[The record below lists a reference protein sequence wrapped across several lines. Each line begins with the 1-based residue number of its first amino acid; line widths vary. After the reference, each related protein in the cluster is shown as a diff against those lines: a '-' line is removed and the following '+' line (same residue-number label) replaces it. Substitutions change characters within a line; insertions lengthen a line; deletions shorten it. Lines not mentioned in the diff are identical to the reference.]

1 MGVGEGWAS
10 GCGWGRGWGRR
21 NVVDKTMAIWQDGG
35 MSNLTDAAEVKLQS
49 LKAECDRLDVAFDEA
64 VVRAGFANKYEL
76 FRLADGDA
84 WPPELETIWQ
94 ARRAAYDAFFLCRDG
109 DKGVLGRRGL

>member
-1 MGVGEGWAS
+1 MPS
-10 GCGWGRGWGRR
+10 P
-21 NVVDKTMAIWQDGG
+21 
-35 MSNLTDAAEVKLQS
+35 LTPPTEAKLQS

-64 VVRAGFANKYEL
+64 VVKAGLANKYEL
-76 FRLADGDA
+76 YHLADGD

-109 DKGVLGRRGL
+109 DEGVLGGRGL

>member
-1 MGVGEGWAS
+1 MGEDGEVRGES
-10 GCGWGRGWGRR
+10 GWGRR
-21 NVVDKTMAIWQDGG
+21 NVVDKTTAIWQDGG
-35 MSNLTDAAEVKLQS
+35 MVIRSDDIEAKLQS

-64 VVRAGFANKYEL
+64 IVNAGFANKYEL

-109 DKGVLGRRGL
+109 DKGVLGGRGL

>member
-1 MGVGEGWAS
+1 MGWVWVRAGSS
-10 GCGWGRGWGRR
+10 GCGWDRR

-35 MSNLTDAAEVKLQS
+35 MLNPIDASEAKLQS
-49 LKAECDRLDVAFDEA
+49 LKAECDRLDIAFDKA

-76 FRLADGDA
+76 FRLADGDN
-84 WPPELETIWQ
+84 WPSELETIWQ

-109 DKGVLGRRGL
+109 DKGVLGGRGL

>member
-10 GCGWGRGWGRR
+10 GCGGGRGGGRR

-49 LKAECDRLDVAFDEA
+49 LKAECDRLDVAFDKA
-64 VVRAGFANKYEL
+64 VVKAGFADKWDL
-76 FRLADGDA
+76 FRQGDDN

-109 DKGVLGRRGL
+109 DKGVLGGRGL

>member
-1 MGVGEGWAS
+1 
-10 GCGWGRGWGRR
+10 
-21 NVVDKTMAIWQDGG
+21 
-35 MSNLTDAAEVKLQS
+35 MSNLIDAAEAKLQS

-76 FRLADGDA
+76 FRLADGDR
-84 WPPELETIWQ
+84 WPSELEMIWQ

-109 DKGVLGRRGL
+109 DRGVLGRRGL

>member
-1 MGVGEGWAS
+1 MPS
-10 GCGWGRGWGRR
+10 P
-21 NVVDKTMAIWQDGG
+21 
-35 MSNLTDAAEVKLQS
+35 LTPPTEAKLQS

-64 VVRAGFANKYEL
+64 VVRAGFTNKYEL
-76 FRLADGDA
+76 FHLADGDA

-109 DKGVLGRRGL
+109 DKGVLGGRGL

>member
-1 MGVGEGWAS
+1 MVIRSDDIE
-10 GCGWGRGWGRR
+10 
-21 NVVDKTMAIWQDGG
+21 
-35 MSNLTDAAEVKLQS
+35 AELQS
-49 LKAECDRLDVAFDEA
+49 LKTECDRLDIAFDEA

-76 FRLADGDA
+76 FRQGDDN

-109 DKGVLGRRGL
+109 DKGVLGKRGL